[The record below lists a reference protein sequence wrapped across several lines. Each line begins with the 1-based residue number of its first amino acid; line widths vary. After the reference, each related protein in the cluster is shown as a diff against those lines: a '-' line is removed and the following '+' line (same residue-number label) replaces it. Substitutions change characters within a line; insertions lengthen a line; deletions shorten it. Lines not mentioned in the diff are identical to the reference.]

1 MAADRRDIEKELIDI
16 CFFMR
21 GSIDLDQVYQLTIGQ
36 KTQISR
42 RLSENQKL
50 SKQVQQLIY

>member
-1 MAADRRDIEKELIDI
+1 MAADRRDIERELMDI

-21 GSIDLDQVYQLTIGQ
+21 GSIDLDQVYQLTIEQ
-36 KTQISR
+36 KKQINR

-50 SKQVQQLIY
+50 SKQVNQLIY